1 MTLIYAD
8 CEMKSRTIANLF
20 PLGYYSGMG
29 KTATEAAKVIGCS
42 IATVSRWA
50 DRLNLGTKYGNALV
64 LSNSDIRKISK
75 ERRKHAGN
83 PNFICKK

>member
-1 MTLIYAD
+1 
-8 CEMKSRTIANLF
+8 MKSSDVAKRF
-20 PLGYYSGMG
+20 PFVYYRSMG